1 MRNSQWLPRLLLALV
16 TIPVIASAATPTYQ
30 TQSIEG
36 WTVNIDTR
44 LPAANKA
51 ATDRAVVLLTAQLKE
66 IVRVVP
72 AGPVVQLRKVKLWLS
87 PLYPNTPARAEYH
100 PSPIWLSQNGRNP
113 AMAQGIEITNVL
125 VYEAESQRMP
135 LFVLHELAHAYAD
148 QVLAGSAAE
157 IKAAFDRAVASK
169 GYDAVQRFNGPGFPM
184 STERAYAM
192 VSAGEYFAETTEAF
206 FGRNDFQPFTREEL
220 TRMDPTM
227 SALLQKVWQVP
238 QTQPVPPP
246 PVVAS
251 AFDVR
256 CHYRLTTL
264 WQGEGL
270 SLDIVNDGTNTTP
283 LLAKTAL
290 VSGQLWK
297 LTPEA
302 SGAYR
307 LTTQWRG
314 PGFSLANTA
323 GNRPLLVTTAAA
335 PEQLWKVT
343 PVGNGAY
350 WLTNQAQ
357 AAALSLD
364 IVNDG
369 RNTTPTL
376 AKTGSYSGQMWK
388 VAPVGPCP

>member
-1 MRNSQWLPRLLLALV
+1 MRDTKWLPLLLLALT

-30 TQSIEG
+30 PQVIEG
-36 WTVNIDTR
+36 WTVNVDTR

-66 IVRVVP
+66 LVRVVP
-72 AGPVVQLRKVKLWLS
+72 AGPVAQLRKVKLWLS
-87 PLYPNTPARAEYH
+87 PQYPNTPARAEYH
-100 PSPIWLSQNGRNP
+100 PNPIWLSQNGRNP
-113 AMAQGIEITNVL
+113 AMALGIEITNVL

-169 GYDAVQRFNGPGFPM
+169 AYDSVQRFNGPGFPM

-206 FGRNDFQPFTREEL
+206 FGRNDFQPFTRDEL

-227 SALLQKVWQVP
+227 EALLQKVWQVP

-246 PVVAS
+246 PVTS
-251 AFDVR
+251 AFKVQ

-283 LLAKTAL
+283 LLAKTAM

-302 SGAYR
+302 SGAWR

-314 PGFSLANTA
+314 TGLSLANTA
-323 GNRPLLVTTAAA
+323 GNRPLLVATAAA

-369 RNTTPTL
+369 RNTTPIL
-376 AKTGSYSGQMWK
+376 AKTGNFSGQMWK
-388 VAPVGPCP
+388 VSPVSPCP